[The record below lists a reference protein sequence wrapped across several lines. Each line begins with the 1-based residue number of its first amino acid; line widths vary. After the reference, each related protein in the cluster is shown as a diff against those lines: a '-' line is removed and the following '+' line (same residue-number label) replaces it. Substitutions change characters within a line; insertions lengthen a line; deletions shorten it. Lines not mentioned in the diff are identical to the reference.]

1 MTGHLWCERLRESES
16 GETHPCHLHAL
27 RCCARGR
34 GAAWPCVGWP
44 TCGAGPRCLLRIP
57 APHRQTWTSRRRMHI
72 GSDRHTCW
80 SGLRCASQR
89 SEQPL
94 REPTALAPSGL
105 PPDRS
110 QSLCPASGE
119 LLHHVHG
126 GCQSWQLAPTPTS
139 PPRAANCSGGA
150 CLDLAVV
157 LTVSGDPL
165 RAGPW
170 RRAGLWIAFPRAS
183 RPRQQPYEIAM
194 PAIPGVGNQ
203 RDSAIQAGCT
213 TGQARAQRRPPV
225 SRDCRPAD
233 SMQAF
238 KEATSVA

>member
-27 RCCARGR
+27 RCCARGH

-80 SGLRCASQR
+80 SGPRCASQR

-105 PPDRS
+105 PPDRC

-119 LLHHVHG
+119 LLHHV
-126 GCQSWQLAPTPTS
+126 QLVPVRAGRAPTPTS

-170 RRAGLWIAFPRAS
+170 RRAGLWIAFPRALA
-183 RPRQQPYEIAM
+183 PRDHVSSLTYDRD
-194 PAIPGVGNQ
+194 AIPGVGNQ
-203 RDSAIQAGCT
+203 RDSSGRT
-213 TGQARAQRRPPV
+213 TGQARAPP
-225 SRDCRPAD
+225 PAR
-233 SMQAF
+233 A
-238 KEATSVA
+238 